1 MRQGDR
7 IIGVE
12 CDGSPRSGC
21 YFRDFCSYFA
31 VISKSPWIPPFQA
44 QRLTRPTVEYLGP
57 HLHHC
62 PPSHHF
68 HWASGLR
75 YSKNSRSW
83 DKCKVS
89 YLPTHG
95 IRLECERTRSHL
107 APSTQFENT
116 HSNTAQTR
124 STALP
129 FLSIFSTYLRRDPRF
144 FSKLSSFNL
153 NFL

>member
-1 MRQGDR
+1 MPMD
-7 IIGVE
+7 
-12 CDGSPRSGC
+12 
-21 YFRDFCSYFA
+21 YLYL
-31 VISKSPWIPPFQA
+31 KSPWIPPFQA

-107 APSTQFENT
+107 APSTQFGNT

-144 FSKLSSFNL
+144 FPSYHLLILIFSDFPTH
-153 NFL
+153 FIT